1 MIFLVRLFLP
11 LVVEGT
17 FGPPLLGDFILEMVG
32 RFGTDLLFIVFVFF
46 G

>member
-1 MIFLVRLFLP
+1 MIFLVTLFFP
-11 LVVEGT
+11 LFIEGT
-17 FGPPLLGDFILEMVG
+17 FGPPLLGDFIFEMVG